1 MSLEFSQVPLAHLSV
16 GAVLTAPIFDP
27 DQPGTKLLGDGIEIN
42 PLFLKQLKA
51 RGISRVVVSKRDLAA
66 IHAGTPQG
74 VLRRVSDHKYPTAL
88 KVTERSREMDH
99 DIDSEDFNPQV
110 DVLGTPKVERLG
122 GHRCDQYDAEYMS
135 LEVKRRERQVD
146 YVDDLFAK
154 LIQGAGAETEALSDV
169 CRESIRAI
177 VADKDLFLCLGLN
190 PYDADYPARHSLHV
204 STVAIAIGVVL
215 GLDDESLADL
225 GTGCLIHDVGMMKL
239 DQRLYQTKQRL
250 TRRELT
256 VLAEHPVLTLD
267 ALASPGVRVS
277 RVARIVAYQ
286 IHERCDGSG
295 YPRGRTSDEIHGL
308 AKIAAVADAYIGLVS
323 NRSHRRGM
331 LPYFAIEK
339 ILKSISLGHFDPK
352 AVRALLHA
360 MSLFPVGS
368 FVETSD
374 GRIGRVV
381 RSNGGAY
388 MSPTIELWNE
398 KHKQFDP
405 DLVNLAEEDSLRIVK
420 ASPVPKAA

>member
-1 MSLEFSQVPLAHLSV
+1 
-16 GAVLTAPIFDP
+16 
-27 DQPGTKLLGDGIEIN
+27 
-42 PLFLKQLKA
+42 
-51 RGISRVVVSKRDLAA
+51 
-66 IHAGTPQG
+66 
-74 VLRRVSDHKYPTAL
+74 
-88 KVTERSREMDH
+88 MDR

-110 DVLGTPKVERLG
+110 DVLGTPKVERLD
-122 GHRCDQYDAEYMS
+122 GHRSDHYDPQHKS
-135 LEVKRRERQVD
+135 LEVMRRERQVA

-154 LIQGAGAETEALSDV
+154 LIEGAAAETEALSDV

-190 PYDADYPARHSLHV
+190 PYDANYPARHSLHV
-204 STVAIAIGVVL
+204 ATVAIAIGVVL
-215 GLDDESLADL
+215 GLDDEGLTDL

-239 DQRLYQTKQRL
+239 DKRLYKSKRCL
-250 TRRELT
+250 TPSELMK
-256 VLAEHPVLTLD
+256 LAEHPVLTLD
-267 ALASPGVRVS
+267 ALASLGVGIS

-295 YPRGRTSDEIHGL
+295 YPRGRTNDEIHGL

-323 NRSHRRGM
+323 NRAHRRGM
-331 LPYFAIEK
+331 LPYFAIQK
-339 ILKSISLGHFDPK
+339 ILESIPLGHFDPK

-368 FVETSD
+368 FVETSI

-381 RSNGGAY
+381 RSNGKAY
-388 MSPTIELWNE
+388 LSPTIELWNE

-405 DLVNLAEEDSLRIVK
+405 DLVNLAEENSLRIVK